1 MTINQDCLNT
11 SLILNIL
18 GLIVFKLDV
27 ESKLSFIFFD
37 LNY

>member
-27 ESKLSFIFFD
+27 ESKLSFIFF
-37 LNY
+37 